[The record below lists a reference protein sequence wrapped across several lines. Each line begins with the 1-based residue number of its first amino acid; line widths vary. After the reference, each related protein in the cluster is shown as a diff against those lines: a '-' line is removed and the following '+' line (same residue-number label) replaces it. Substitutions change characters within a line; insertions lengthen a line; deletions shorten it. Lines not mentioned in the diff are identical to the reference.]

1 MSRFTEAIRLA
12 KWRRIRFKWKT
23 SKERGITNLNNLITI
38 AITSV
43 IIISFITVLFL
54 MCAMR
59 VSGELSRK
67 EEQDWESKEYKN

>member
-1 MSRFTEAIRLA
+1 
-12 KWRRIRFKWKT
+12 
-23 SKERGITNLNNLITI
+23 LNNLITI